1 MQPDLKIT
9 MINRTEAMLTVL
21 RSAKLDLR
29 LDLAVFSLDGAAKKG
44 QSEKR
49 RTKIC
54 RIPGQTAWQSLG
66 PFNCKSWVR

>member
-29 LDLAVFSLDGAAKKG
+29 LDLAVFSLDGAAKKAKVKNAERKFAES
-44 QSEKR
+44 QDK
-49 RTKIC
+49 
-54 RIPGQTAWQSLG
+54 QLG
-66 PFNCKSWVR
+66 KA